1 MNILSIDLT
10 QPIHYI
16 SVLFSEKKYS
26 FTFEEDDTSRRND
39 WFQKIDHIYN
49 QISDFDIEKI
59 NANLYIA
66 GPGSYTGA
74 RLAYTFLSSIEYL
87 NKTPFYAI
95 SNLTAILGFEKNMI
109 PILFGNKSDIFYQIN
124 GKDLYSTNLQEI
136 TALNTNLIGIQ
147 DDFKVLNKVIDNSRL
162 ASIAI
167 DLFLD
172 NKENALNNNFPNYI
186 KELNY
191 TKTNG

>member
-59 NANLYIA
+59 DANLYIA

-124 GKDLYSTNLQEI
+124 GKATSEKNIEI

-147 DDFKVLNKVIDNSRL
+147 DDLKVLDKVVANSRL